1 MRIDLTTALAVLIG
15 ALAGLGIFLVVSVRL
30 WPRRE
35 IRQRPARGVVWGQR
49 MAQAARQLGLA
60 PGLFLV
66 VQLSAGVLGAL
77 VTFGLTG
84 VPALAA
90 VAGVALGATP
100 WMVATTRAAA
110 AQKALRLMWPD
121 VVDSLVASIRSGANI
136 PEAVMSLQTS
146 QEPRIARPAAAF
158 AQDYRL
164 TANFGRSLDR
174 LKQQWASGPSDRLV
188 ETLRLARDLGS
199 SETTAVLSA
208 LGSHLRSESAVRQEL
223 EARQG
228 WIKVAARIGLV
239 APWIVLFLLS
249 TRSEAAAAYN
259 SPAGIAVIA
268 VGAGVSLLAYR
279 VMAGIG
285 QLRSETRWLA

>member
-1 MRIDLTTALAVLIG
+1 MRIDMTMALTVLFG
-15 ALAGLGIFLVVSVRL
+15 ALAGLGIFLVVSIRL

-35 IRQRPARGVVWGQR
+35 VLQRGHRRALWGVR
-49 MAQAARQLGLA
+49 LSQAAQQVGLA
-60 PGLFLV
+60 PGAFFV
-66 VQLSAGVLGAL
+66 IQLSAGVLGAL

-84 VPALAA
+84 VSALAA
-90 VAGVALGATP
+90 VTGLAMGTVP
-100 WMVATTRAAA
+100 WMVASTRASS

-146 QEPRIARPAAAF
+146 HEPRIARPAGAF

-174 LKQQWASGPSDRLV
+174 LKLQWASAPSDRLV

-249 TRSEAAAAYN
+249 TRSEAASAYN
-259 SPAGIAVIA
+259 SAAGIAVIA
-268 VGAGVSLLAYR
+268 IGAGVSLVAYR

>member
-1 MRIDLTTALAVLIG
+1 MRINMTTALAVLIG
-15 ALAGLGIFLVVSVRL
+15 ALAGLGIFLIASVRL

-35 IRQRPARGVVWGQR
+35 MPQRPVRGVVWGHN
-49 MAQAARQLGLA
+49 MAQAARQLGIA

-66 VQLSAGVLGAL
+66 VQLSAAVLGAL
-77 VTFGLTG
+77 VTFGFTG
-84 VPALAA
+84 VPALSA
-90 VAGVALGATP
+90 VTGLALGAIP
-100 WMVATTRAAA
+100 WMVATTRASA

-136 PEAVMSLQTS
+136 PEAVMSLQAS

-174 LKQQWASGPSDRLV
+174 IKLQWASAPADRLV

-259 SPAGIAVIA
+259 SPAGLAVIA